1 MLSISGLTTYFYVNV
16 ANLHFAARYKLLSKT
31 YTNLNI
37 SNVLTSY
44 FIVTEM
50 AITLKL

>member
-1 MLSISGLTTYFYVNV
+1 MLSIRGSTTYSYVNV
-16 ANLHFAARYKLLSKT
+16 ANLLFTACHNLLSKT

-50 AITLKL
+50 VITPKL

>member
-1 MLSISGLTTYFYVNV
+1 MLSISGLTTYFYVHV
-16 ANLHFAARYKLLSKT
+16 ANLHFAAHHNLLSKT

-37 SNVLTSY
+37 SSVLTSY